1 MVCLLQG
8 AGPEWTCL
16 LEHLSNY
23 SRGPAPHRRTAKE
36 VANVRLMAMYTNQ
49 VGEVPQQQPRLASG
63 AYSGPSIGFRNVI
76 SSGLGI
82 CQSLAGATVVDFA
95 GLPTNDDETP
105 GLGVRSELHS
115 MF

>member
-1 MVCLLQG
+1 MSASWLCTLIKSARCPNSSRGLLQ
-8 AGPEWTCL
+8 
-16 LEHLSNY
+16 
-23 SRGPAPHRRTAKE
+23 
-36 VANVRLMAMYTNQ
+36 
-49 VGEVPQQQPRLASG
+49 VPTLG
-63 AYSGPSIGFRNVI
+63 LIGFRNVI